1 MSDKSFLRKVIDVAL
16 TISVGAVV
24 SFSARKIVVGNRD
37 YLKNSN
43 LIPKVTSE
51 LNVDTKMI
59 RSGDLQYE
67 FSRLKPNLNKKVMVY
82 IDDSVPENTK
92 NNIKNTLNEFNYVF
106 DYINNDYN
114 LEVCNYAEYLANKA
128 VTNSTI
134 KFVYKN
140 IDKNDFGDN
149 KITANKSLFHKIF
162 TPNSLDKNVYIVGS
176 TIYLNKT
183 YFDNMTDFAQ
193 KDVISHELLH
203 SFGFN
208 DTYNADFEDE
218 TSLMNIGYQNV
229 INILGPN
236 DVKRLYCAYGKKHI
250 NSDGSFNQEKMDEVK
265 EYINAYED
273 SYYEKL
279 VSVIKNETGVEFEKI
294 NKEDLRNFEG
304 KTGRISVK
312 LDENAG
318 SFSYVED
325 KENKTGTG
333 RVIMGADYA
342 ILPDIK
348 SGNYTDFL
356 IVIKNQNKLKVYNL
370 SVYRNVGD
378 KKEDIAKMN
387 YELSLE

>member
-273 SYYEKL
+273 SF
-279 VSVIKNETGVEFEKI
+279 VRSH
-294 NKEDLRNFEG
+294 
-304 KTGRISVK
+304 S
-312 LDENAG
+312 G
-318 SFSYVED
+318 S
-325 KENKTGTG
+325 
-333 RVIMGADYA
+333 IC
-342 ILPDIK
+342 
-348 SGNYTDFL
+348 
-356 IVIKNQNKLKVYNL
+356 
-370 SVYRNVGD
+370 
-378 KKEDIAKMN
+378 
-387 YELSLE
+387 